1 MCISSFSCAGIIF
14 TNMVGGGGSNNKK
27 DHATGKNPRC
37 PLSFLFLFVLLQ
49 NTFNIDVFVP
59 KLVKIVIFYLLF
71 CSFLLF
77 LPDLVNKMSSNREQ
91 KRTKKSCRRENCK
104 MSSVFFVVGPPPPP
118 LKHETLYYPILILNV
133 ISRAVNSKSLLHV
146 IFGDFVKF
154 HCLIQTLFS
163 HFSQLIFI

>member
-1 MCISSFSCAGIIF
+1 MHIF
-14 TNMVGGGGSNNKK
+14 IFVRRYYIYKHGGGGGGVQQQKRSCHREKPK
-27 DHATGKNPRC
+27 M
-37 PLSFLFLFVLLQ
+37 SFVFFVLICSFAKYVQHRRFCAEVGQ
-49 NTFNIDVFVP
+49 NCD
-59 KLVKIVIFYLLF
+59 LLS
-71 CSFLLF
+71 SFLLF

-118 LKHETLYYPILILNV
+118 PLKHETLYYPILILNV

-154 HCLIQTLFS
+154 HCLIQALF
-163 HFSQLIFI
+163 FSL